1 MRVAVDQLCRKC
13 CQRVHLECFVPM
25 TYDVLISK
33 TQIDDDV
40 ELLGFCGL
48 VGELAVAV
56 STAIVGL
63 TSVPNL

>member
-1 MRVAVDQLCRKC
+1 
-13 CQRVHLECFVPM
+13 M